1 MADIHANFGYGALLR
16 LQTKTASRMRLSF
29 YFNETSCG
37 YSFDHDVPPW
47 RLRALRT
54 AEAETFIAVSVFLD
68 TSSGDSGRINGL
80 FSLL

>member
-29 YFNETSCG
+29 YFNETPCG
-37 YSFDHDVPPW
+37 YSRDHGVPHDACG
-47 RLRALRT
+47 LTT

-68 TSSGDSGRINGL
+68 TSSGDPCRINGL